1 MNWMGVMLKNLLR
14 NEYGINDDLFRLSQ
28 EIEDQIKE
36 KLKEIDNI
44 KEYNQIKVLSAMQK
58 MGLSD
63 RHLFGTTGYGYND
76 IGREII
82 EEIYS
87 EVFKTEDALVR
98 NQIVS
103 GTHALAICLFGILR
117 PGDTMLSCAGK
128 PYDTLESVI
137 GTKPTPGSL
146 LEFGVKYEQVDLLP
160 NDEPDLE
167 KIFEAVNENTKL
179 ALIQRSRGYS
189 YRKALSIE
197 SIRDIIKTVKSK
209 NRNTICMVD
218 NCYGEFVCYKEPSEV
233 GADII
238 AGSLIK
244 NPGGGLALNGG
255 GYVAG
260 KESIVK
266 LCANRLT
273 APGLGKR
280 VGASIGA
287 IRNII
292 QGFFLAPHVVSE
304 CLKGAVFMAALF
316 ERLGYD
322 TSPSWQS
329 DRSDIVQ
336 AIKFNDPEKLIKY
349 CEAIQKA
356 APVDSFVTPIP
367 GDMPGYTHQVIMA
380 AGAFVQGASIELS
393 ADGPIKEP
401 YIAYMQGG
409 LMYEHVKLAALIA
422 AKNVM
427 N

>member
-1 MNWMGVMLKNLLR
+1 MFVWNTKTWR
-14 NEYGINDDLFRLSQ
+14 Y
-28 EIEDQIKE
+28 
-36 KLKEIDNI
+36 
-44 KEYNQIKVLSAMQK
+44 VL
-58 MGLSD
+58 G
-63 RHLFGTTGYGYND
+63 
-76 IGREII
+76 
-82 EEIYS
+82 
-87 EVFKTEDALVR
+87 
-98 NQIVS
+98 
-103 GTHALAICLFGILR
+103 
-117 PGDTMLSCAGK
+117 CAGET
-128 PYDTLESVI
+128 YDTESVI

-209 NRNTICMVD
+209 NKNTICMVD
-218 NCYGEFVCYKEPSEV
+218 NCYGEFVCCKEPSEV

-287 IRNII
+287 IRLLYRVS
-292 QGFFLAPHVVSE
+292 FL
-304 CLKGAVFMAALF
+304 
-316 ERLGYD
+316 RLMWIGM
-322 TSPSWQS
+322 S
-329 DRSDIVQ
+329 
-336 AIKFNDPEKLIKY
+336 
-349 CEAIQKA
+349 
-356 APVDSFVTPIP
+356 
-367 GDMPGYTHQVIMA
+367 
-380 AGAFVQGASIELS
+380 
-393 ADGPIKEP
+393 
-401 YIAYMQGG
+401 
-409 LMYEHVKLAALIA
+409 
-422 AKNVM
+422 
-427 N
+427 

>member
-1 MNWMGVMLKNLLR
+1 MLKTLLKY
-14 NEYGINDDLFRLSQ
+14 EYGINDELINLSL

-58 MGLSD
+58 MGLAD
-63 RHLFGTTGYGYND
+63 RHLNGTTGYGYND
-76 IGREII
+76 IGRDII
-82 EEIYS
+82 DEIYA
-87 EVFKTEDALVR
+87 EVFKTEDAMVR
-98 NQIVS
+98 SQIVS
-103 GTHALAICLFGILR
+103 GTHALATCLFGILR

-137 GTKPTPGSL
+137 GIKPNPGSL
-146 LEFGVKYEQVDLLP
+146 VDFGVKYEQVDLLP
-160 NDEPDLE
+160 DDEPDLE
-167 KIFEAVNENTKL
+167 KIYEAVNENTKL

-197 SIRDIIKTVKSK
+197 SIGKIIKTVKSK
-209 NRNTICMVD
+209 NKNTVCMVD
-218 NCYGEFVCYKEPSEV
+218 NCYGEFVCTREPSEV

-260 KESIVK
+260 KAHLVEM
-266 LCANRLT
+266 CANRLT
-273 APGLGKR
+273 SPGLGKR
-280 VGASIGA
+280 VGASLGA
-287 IRNII
+287 TRNII

-304 CLKGAVFMAALF
+304 CSKGAVFMAALF
-316 ERLGYD
+316 ERLGFD
-322 TSPSWQS
+322 TSPSW
-329 DRSDIVQ
+329 DYKRSDIVQ
-336 AIKFNDPEKLIKY
+336 AIKFNDPDKLIKY

-356 APVDSFVTPIP
+356 APVDSFVTPVP

-409 LMYEHVKLAALIA
+409 LMYEHVKLAAILA
-422 AKNVM
+422 AKSVLN
-427 N
+427 

>member
-1 MNWMGVMLKNLLR
+1 MLKNLLR

-36 KLKEIDNI
+36 KFKEIDNI
-44 KEYNQIKVLSAMQK
+44 KEYNQLKVLSAMQK

-63 RHLFGTTGYGYND
+63 RHLLGTTGYGYND

-209 NRNTICMVD
+209 NKNTICMVD
-218 NCYGEFVCYKEPSEV
+218 NCYGEFVCCKEPSEV

-287 IRNII
+287 IRHII

-304 CLKGAVFMAALF
+304 CLKGAVFM
-316 ERLGYD
+316 
-322 TSPSWQS
+322 
-329 DRSDIVQ
+329 
-336 AIKFNDPEKLIKY
+336 
-349 CEAIQKA
+349 
-356 APVDSFVTPIP
+356 
-367 GDMPGYTHQVIMA
+367 
-380 AGAFVQGASIELS
+380 
-393 ADGPIKEP
+393 
-401 YIAYMQGG
+401 
-409 LMYEHVKLAALIA
+409 
-422 AKNVM
+422 
-427 N
+427 

>member
-1 MNWMGVMLKNLLR
+1 
-14 NEYGINDDLFRLSQ
+14 
-28 EIEDQIKE
+28 
-36 KLKEIDNI
+36 
-44 KEYNQIKVLSAMQK
+44 
-58 MGLSD
+58 
-63 RHLFGTTGYGYND
+63 
-76 IGREII
+76 
-82 EEIYS
+82 
-87 EVFKTEDALVR
+87 
-98 NQIVS
+98 
-103 GTHALAICLFGILR
+103 
-117 PGDTMLSCAGK
+117 
-128 PYDTLESVI
+128 
-137 GTKPTPGSL
+137 
-146 LEFGVKYEQVDLLP
+146 VDLLP

-209 NRNTICMVD
+209 NKNTICMVD
-218 NCYGEFVCYKEPSEV
+218 NCYGEFVCCKEPSEV

-287 IRNII
+287 IRHII

-322 TSPSWQS
+322 TSPSWQA

-336 AIKFNDPEKLIKY
+336 AIKFNDPDKLIKY

-356 APVDSFVTPIP
+356 APVDSYVTPIP

-380 AGAFVQGASIELS
+380 AGAFVQGSSIELS

-409 LMYEHVKLAALIA
+409 LMYEHVKLAALLA

>member
-36 KLKEIDNI
+36 KFKEIDNI
-44 KEYNQIKVLSAMQK
+44 KEYNQLKVLSAMQK

-63 RHLFGTTGYGYND
+63 RHLLGTTGYGYND

-209 NRNTICMVD
+209 NKNTICMVD
-218 NCYGEFVCYKEPSEV
+218 NCYG
-233 GADII
+233 
-238 AGSLIK
+238 SLYAAR
-244 NPGGGLALNGG
+244 NP
-255 GYVAG
+255 
-260 KESIVK
+260 VK
-266 LCANRLT
+266 
-273 APGLGKR
+273 
-280 VGASIGA
+280 
-287 IRNII
+287 
-292 QGFFLAPHVVSE
+292 
-304 CLKGAVFMAALF
+304 
-316 ERLGYD
+316 
-322 TSPSWQS
+322 
-329 DRSDIVQ
+329 
-336 AIKFNDPEKLIKY
+336 
-349 CEAIQKA
+349 
-356 APVDSFVTPIP
+356 
-367 GDMPGYTHQVIMA
+367 
-380 AGAFVQGASIELS
+380 
-393 ADGPIKEP
+393 
-401 YIAYMQGG
+401 
-409 LMYEHVKLAALIA
+409 
-422 AKNVM
+422 
-427 N
+427 